1 MMTTQEIIRMVERN
15 MNNNPN
21 PMIATD
27 AGVRAVKKYVALAKK
42 HKIDFALVGGIAM
55 HFYGGPRLTKDV
67 DVIASG
73 VLPIEAER
81 QLGFGGERYQVLIG
95 KLRVPLDWIVR
106 KDEARVFY
114 EKALQEAYQ
123 LPNGLPIVTAEWLII
138 LKYIAGR
145 FKDQQDAVFL
155 LKQKGLVDR
164 KLIRQRITD
173 TLGRSGWAAFAAGL
187 KRWYDLADGK
197 ITLKVVP
204 PPKTE

>member
-1 MMTTQEIIRMVERN
+1 MVERN

-42 HKIDFALVGGIAM
+42 HNIDFALVGGIAM
-55 HFYGGPRLTKDV
+55 HFYGGQRLTKDV
-67 DVIASG
+67 DVIASAL
-73 VLPIEAER
+73 LPIEAER
-81 QLGFGGERYQVLIG
+81 KLGFGGERYSVPIG
-95 KLRVPLDWIVR
+95 KLKVPLDWIVR

-114 EKALQEAYQ
+114 EVALKEAYQ

-155 LKQKGLVDR
+155 LKKKGLVNR
-164 KLIRQRITD
+164 KLIRRKITE
-173 TLGRSGWAAFAAGL
+173 TLGPTGWAAFAAGL

-197 ITLKVVP
+197 IT
-204 PPKTE
+204 TEKEDYEADRL